1 MKIAN
6 SATRLSFVVLVSIA
20 ILGGLDRVD
29 RSGWEP
35 PAVTGMVAV
44 PPVPIDPP
52 RPALKPCD
60 RLPDPDAGDCWMA
73 ADERE
78 ARWLEAELTRL
89 KGEAVRLTDEL
100 RRRVEAVSR

>member
-35 PAVTGMVAV
+35 PPVTGIVAV

-52 RPALKPCD
+52 RPTLKPCD
-60 RLPDPDAGDCWMA
+60 RLPDPEAGA
-73 ADERE
+73 AGWPPRE
-78 ARWLEAELTRL
+78 GRGGGW
-89 KGEAVRLTDEL
+89 LTDEL
-100 RRRVEAVSR
+100 RRALKQQADIGAWDG